1 MLKILD
7 KITLIIITAFVI
19 TSCGYSSYN
28 ECTKEEIRK
37 NGGKSNASIFSYCRE
52 KFPQNAKKSTR
63 LKSDVDY
70 VITMKGNEVFVRNYS
85 KEYIR
90 VVKVKLKYCDS
101 DIGEFSWDDEI
112 NYLAGRSII
121 PGWEEKVVTFTDIK
135 DTENICYHHLVK
147 T

>member
-1 MLKILD
+1 MIKIIN
-7 KITLIIITAFVI
+7 KITLVIITAFVI

-37 NGGKSNASIFSYCRE
+37 NGGKSNGSIFSYCRE
-52 KFPQNAKKSTR
+52 KFPQTTKKSST
-63 LKSDVDY
+63 LKQDVDY
-70 VITMKGNEVFVRNYS
+70 VISMKGNEVFVRNYS

-90 VVKVKLKYCDS
+90 VVKVKLKYCGS
-101 DIGEFSWDDEI
+101 DIGEFSWDDEK

-121 PGWEEKVVTFTDIK
+121 PGWEEKVVTFTDLTDVK
-135 DTENICYHHLVK
+135 NICFYHLVK